1 MNANVKKW
9 LNRGGLVAVIAG
21 IVLIVVGG
29 GDAGAAID
37 TAATVATIA
46 GSVLVLIREVV
57 N

>member
-1 MNANVKKW
+1 VNANVKKW